1 MVIVLG
7 YSEITLLSN
16 DYSRGDEV
24 LGVLGYS
31 EITLLSNDSFDKM
44 SQRVGFRL
52 LRNYTTLKPW

>member
-1 MVIVLG
+1 MVLWMVIVLG

-52 LRNYTTLKPW
+52 L